1 MRVHAILT
9 TVGWSALWVCGTLAL
24 TTDPAHAGL
33 QTAYTV
39 TAFAGLLVGTG
50 RYLKISREV
59 C

>member
-1 MRVHAILT
+1 MKTHALLS

-24 TTDPAHAGL
+24 TTDPAQAGL

-39 TAFAGLLVGTG
+39 TAFVGLLVGTG
-50 RYLKISREV
+50 GYLKISREV